1 MGYVFGTQ
9 WTDDMVQAKI
19 LDCVSALGLKRMPSR
34 AEFHD
39 FYGSDALTNRIRRSG
54 GYYDWADRLGLPMK
68 ESETQTGK
76 DGEAIAKELLE
87 KHGFTVKRMSTRYPY
102 DLYVN
107 GCVKVDVKTAHQTKT
122 ASIAKCYS
130 FGLSKRCPTC
140 DVYFLIALSESGNK
154 VYIVPSS
161 INQTQICMGAVKTAY
176 EKYRDRYDIIRQLSN
191 ALSPSMNF

>member
-34 AEFHD
+34 ADFHN

-68 ESETQTGK
+68 ESETHTGK

-87 KHGFTVKRMSTRYPY
+87 QHGFTVKRMSTRYPY

-122 ASIAKCYS
+122 ANIAKCYS
-130 FGLSKRCPTC
+130 FGLSK
-140 DVYFLIALSESGNK
+140 K
-154 VYIVPSS
+154 VPNMRRVFPYCAFRKREQGVHRPIFY
-161 INQTQICMGAVKTAY
+161 Q
-176 EKYRDRYDIIRQLSN
+176 SN
-191 ALSPSMNF
+191 PDLHGRSKNSLRKIS